1 VHDNDYFVRLGR
13 ELVELGADSL
23 AIKDM
28 AGLLSPYDAYEL
40 VTKLKELGVPVQLH
54 CHYTSGMASM
64 TYLKAIEAGVDIVD
78 TACSA
83 LALGAS
89 QPPTESLVAALA
101 GTQYDTGLSLDLLA
115 EASAYFKEAKKAYDR
130 PPDEA
135 LGVDTNV
142 LSYQIPGGM
151 ISNLAS
157 QLASQNA
164 SHLLPQV
171 LAEVPRVR
179 KDLGYPPLVT
189 PTSQI
194 VGSQAVFNVLLGER
208 YKMVST
214 EVKNYIRGLYGRP
227 PAPVAAELQKKIL
240 GDEKPLDVRPADLLE
255 PQMGKIPEEVK
266 NLVESEEDLLSYL
279 MFPQV
284 AVSFFKRRRGL
295 EPPLAAAGA
304 AAAAAGAAKKAPKAE
319 AKAAELSR
327 LGAIDSSLMLEQDE
341 IIVYPVA

>member
-1 VHDNDYFVRLGR
+1 
-13 ELVELGADSL
+13 
-23 AIKDM
+23 
-28 AGLLSPYDAYEL
+28 
-40 VTKLKELGVPVQLH
+40 
-54 CHYTSGMASM
+54 M

-78 TACSA
+78 TACSP

-89 QPPTESLVAALA
+89 QPPTESLVAALE
-101 GTQYDTGLSLDLLA
+101 GTPYDTGLSLDLLA
-115 EASAYFKEAKKAYDR
+115 EASAYFKEAKQAYDR

-157 QLASQNA
+157 QLASQKA

-214 EVKNYIRGLYGRP
+214 EVKNYVRGLYGRP
-227 PAPVAAELQKKIL
+227 PAAVDEKLQQQLL
-240 GDEKPLDVRPADLLE
+240 GAEKPLDVRPADLLE
-255 PQMGKIPEEVK
+255 PQMGTVPDEVK
-266 NLVESEEDLLSYL
+266 DLVESEEDLLSYL

-295 EPPLAAAGA
+295 EPPLAAATAGTK
-304 AAAAAGAAKKAPKAE
+304 AAAGKQQTAAKTAD
-319 AKAAELSR
+319 LSR
-327 LGAIDSSLMLEQDE
+327 LDTIDSSLLLEMDE
-341 IIVYPVA
+341 VIAYPVA